1 MKWKINAPEI
11 VATNG
16 AVVRLLF
23 PSRRM
28 LPHEAVGAAIPRP
41 RKLKAASEIMALATF
56 NVAFILITVLGFNL
70 FGDGIRDVLDPKMKQ

>member
-1 MKWKINAPEI
+1 MIKINAPEI

-23 PSRRM
+23 PSRRI

-56 NVAFILITVLGFNL
+56 NVAYTIIGEIAFGRICAVSYTHL
-70 FGDGIRDVLDPKMKQ
+70 F

>member
-1 MKWKINAPEI
+1 MIKINAPEI

-41 RKLKAASEIMALATF
+41 RKLNAASEIIALATF
-56 NVAFILITVLGFNL
+56 NVA
-70 FGDGIRDVLDPKMKQ
+70 